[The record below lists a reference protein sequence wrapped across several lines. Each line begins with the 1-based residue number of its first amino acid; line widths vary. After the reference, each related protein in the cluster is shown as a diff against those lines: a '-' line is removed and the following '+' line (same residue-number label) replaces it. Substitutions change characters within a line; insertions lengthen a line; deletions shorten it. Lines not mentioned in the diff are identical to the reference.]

1 MMCQRT
7 RRILEKGTA
16 LGSERPVSGTAQGRG
31 LARAQMRKEKETGC
45 RGPEPTERR
54 LECLACPLS
63 HLSIFLITT
72 SAGFDR
78 KPEAVFMPSTT
89 DRFL

>member
-1 MMCQRT
+1 MCQRT
-7 RRILEKGTA
+7 RGILEEAEK

-31 LARAQMRKEKETGC
+31 LARAQMRKNQETDC
-45 RGPEPTERR
+45 RGPEPTECGF
-54 LECLACPLS
+54 ECLACLIN

-78 KPEAVFMPSTT
+78 KPEAVFMPSAK
-89 DRFL
+89 DRFQ